1 VLMDC
6 QMPVLDGY
14 GATRAIRLLEG
25 DGEPVPIVAM
35 TAHALLGDRE
45 RCLAAG
51 MDDYLAKP
59 FKLEQMLAV
68 IERWRDGGARE
79 PAAG

>member
-1 VLMDC
+1 
-6 QMPVLDGY
+6 
-14 GATRAIRLLEG
+14 
-25 DGEPVPIVAM
+25 M

-45 RCLAAG
+45 RCLEAG

-68 IERWRDGGARE
+68 IERWRDGGTRE
-79 PAAG
+79 PATG